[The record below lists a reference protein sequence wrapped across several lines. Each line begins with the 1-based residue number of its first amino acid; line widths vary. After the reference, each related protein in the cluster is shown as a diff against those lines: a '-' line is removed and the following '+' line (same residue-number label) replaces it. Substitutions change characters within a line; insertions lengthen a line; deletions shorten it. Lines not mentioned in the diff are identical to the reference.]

1 MEHAFGAGAYWNRG
15 RIKVQI
21 QEIDGQ
27 ALAIFQAIGDL
38 NIRFS
43 YETSAKMNSA
53 SVSDQRFLLGLKKRR
68 IAGDPD
74 ARLLSICS
82 VLGMP
87 DDLMVQYRKELPL
100 AQHVHFGFEFGSD
113 QSTFKAYLEFFD
125 VVDSRIGSLGNRA
138 ERQLVHRGFK
148 WKPNS
153 NEPANVTSYW
163 WFPHLSREGIERQ
176 LDELLKGRE
185 GEKIQEVAMRLLSKA
200 YQRTAPQNLFLL
212 EVCEEQNDRRSFD
225 LNFYRAD
232 LCMGDV
238 AEVYAA
244 ALSLHGHSTARGME
258 FLSQVARERFG
269 HFAGGFDR
277 VGQSFITF
285 YYGLSHYEPLG

>member
-1 MEHAFGAGAYWNRG
+1 
-15 RIKVQI
+15 
-21 QEIDGQ
+21 
-27 ALAIFQAIGDL
+27 
-38 NIRFS
+38 
-43 YETSAKMNSA
+43 
-53 SVSDQRFLLGLKKRR
+53 
-68 IAGDPD
+68 
-74 ARLLSICS
+74 
-82 VLGMP
+82 
-87 DDLMVQYRKELPL
+87 
-100 AQHVHFGFEFGSD
+100 
-113 QSTFKAYLEFFD
+113 
-125 VVDSRIGSLGNRA
+125 
-138 ERQLVHRGFK
+138 
-148 WKPNS
+148 
-153 NEPANVTSYW
+153 
-163 WFPHLSREGIERQ
+163 

-244 ALSLHGHSTARGME
+244 ALSFHGHSTARGME